1 MLWRLKCDSGYV
13 CELGEDTKCEID
25 LPSSCH
31 VRILHGGWSHTVEL
45 AKVQK
50 CQNWGVHNFIVKFY
64 FMLCTQVLSSSH
76 RQNYI

>member
-1 MLWRLKCDSGYV
+1 MSWRLKCDSGYV

-45 AKVQK
+45 AKK
-50 CQNWGVHNFIVKFY
+50 CQNWGVHGCLQGNGR
-64 FMLCTQVLSSSH
+64 LLSWQYSM
-76 RQNYI
+76 IKLFK